1 MPVPRLPPP
10 ALLSV
15 DELRHGHG
23 RDQIRILDAS
33 WFNQA
38 ANRDPRA
45 EFHQAHI
52 PGALFLS
59 LQGLADV
66 NAQLA
71 DTAPTASQFEARMS
85 KLGINSSD
93 HVVLYDSTGVYSAAR
108 AWWLFRFFGHSAVSV
123 LDGGLTAWR
132 ASGGQIEG
140 GMEVSDQPT
149 RYRVSRRLASSAT
162 TDQVRCAAET
172 ESHLLVD
179 VRMPDLFHGR
189 IPSADPEVRSGHVPG
204 SINLY
209 WRDLLDAGRS
219 NRLLPLNELRERHE
233 AVFLETRPIIA
244 LCGAGIAACVLG
256 LSLHLSGRDDWAVY
270 DGSWDEWGRRRD
282 LPVEI

>member
-1 MPVPRLPPP
+1 
-10 ALLSV
+10 LLSV
-15 DELRHGHG
+15 DGLHHVRA
-23 RDQIRILDAS
+23 RDHIRVLDAS

-52 PGALFLS
+52 PGASFLN
-59 LQGLADV
+59 LRELADV
-66 NAQLA
+66 DATLA
-71 DTAPTASQFEARMS
+71 DTAPTAAQFEAHMS
-85 KLGINSSD
+85 KLGIISSD
-93 HVVLYDSTGVYSAAR
+93 HVVLYDSVGVYSAAR
-108 AWWLFRFFGHSAVSV
+108 AWWLFRRFGHAAVSV

-132 ASGGQIEG
+132 AGGGEVESGGG
-140 GMEVSDQPT
+140 VWGPRS
-149 RYRVSRRLASSAT
+149 RYRVPRSQPRAAFAT
-162 TDQVRCAAET
+162 IDQVRRATET
-172 ESHLLVD
+172 KSHLLVD

-189 IPSADPEVRSGHVPG
+189 MPGADPEVRSGHVPG

-219 NRLLPLNELRERHE
+219 HRLLPLAELRERYR
-233 AVFLETRPIIA
+233 AVFSETRPIIA

-256 LSLHLSGRDDWAVY
+256 LGLHLSGRDDWAVY